1 MVAALIVS
9 SCGAE
14 KGKELSLE
22 VRNSTRKEISKVIV
36 SSESTKRGVRLLNI
50 VPSGLASWYPFD
62 VSLKGALKVQ
72 VWWSFGGTARYS
84 MAISSKDEEIIKGH
98 EYLVIK
104 IQETDMVLQTGDDP
118 NKAWAL
124 KTAQQELDNGRQ

>member
-1 MVAALIVS
+1 
-9 SCGAE
+9 
-14 KGKELSLE
+14 
-22 VRNSTRKEISKVIV
+22 
-36 SSESTKRGVRLLNI
+36 
-50 VPSGLASWYPFD
+50 
-62 VSLKGALKVQ
+62 
-72 VWWSFGGTARYS
+72 